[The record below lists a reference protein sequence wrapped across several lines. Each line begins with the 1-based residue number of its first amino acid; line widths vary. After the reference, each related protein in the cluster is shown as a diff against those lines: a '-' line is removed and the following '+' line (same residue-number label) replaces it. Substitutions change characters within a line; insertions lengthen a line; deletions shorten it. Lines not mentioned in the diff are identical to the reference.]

1 SNSGGCAGQ
10 EVQEQRPLVRPPEES
25 SGDGTVKQ
33 EVQDVEVDPFPDAH
47 SGPSRTTSVDYVP
60 QGTMEKPPNEIL
72 QVIFALVPLV
82 DLPQNLCLVCKLQP
96 PAQADPIQFISWKKL
111 YYQYLKGIDHALLIL
126 QFILKRYV
134 ASRCHNHKP
143 SLLQDRKHNLCEREK
158 VFPTPAMIHS
168 LFFQPAYVRAVMAAI
183 VLLGG
188 GVCDVQE
195 LVGCL
200 QMPENTMLWTN
211 TLEMLYCMATLLY
224 AMRENEVQ
232 ISNRLH
238 YSVFNCLHHLENSL
252 LNDPARGKPLPPGRT
267 EMFVIFHTGTGK
279 TSTLIQ
285 YTRKWSKLNFLYL
298 VFNRARARQLSKD
311 FCSNVTC
318 NTIHAFALEEI
329 NKNNQHSSKYK
340 LMFDFGLLTPPE
352 VGFVLSDPD
361 NEFIIK
367 GVIGTLKAF
376 FASADESITVK
387 HVPIRYRT
395 YPGGNVEV
403 SEEQIIVEEAKEIW
417 SKMETLDPT
426 LNMAHRVTHDGY
438 LKFWQLQ
445 KPSLSEYDAILVD
458 GVEDFTPAM
467 MDIILRQ
474 KCAVILAGDPH
485 QQIYTFRG
493 ADNTGFNV
501 PHSHIFYLTRSFRFG
516 SEIAY
521 IGTTLLDVSKKV
533 RNKTLVGNN
542 QESDG
547 VKGKV
552 ACLSRTNKSIFD
564 SAVKIIERKSSAK
577 IHFLG
582 LLLEKKLSCLIF
594 LVELEINNSVL
605 KAWKGKRFTSI
616 KEYAKEEEDKVL
628 ERYIAI
634 VEEYQDIP
642 QLVKRIKNALS
653 QLGNDL
659 LVSLCILDYILGT
672 VHMAKGLEFDTI
684 QIEDDF
690 VRDPTE
696 PISED
701 EWNLLYVAVTRAKKH
716 LIMPRFLAD
725 ILNDAEVNSS
735 PSQCRRSLTLFKNK
749 GHLVAS

>member
-1 SNSGGCAGQ
+1 MAFLQIRLCLLGVICGAPAIVSGGCLHIAVGRSQMSSFEQPHQTASDCEDPPQRLEGTAALKEPLSQSPDSQNRCGGFPTTPQKKDTQKDEEGTLPPPNKRLCFSQEPSNSGGCAGQ

-72 QVIFALVPLV
+72 QVIFALVPLEH
-82 DLPQNLCLVCKLQP
+82 PQCMLGLIRCASAVRTCHCRNPTAVLEGLHSHTLFPKAELCIAKTFP
-96 PAQADPIQFISWKKL
+96 
-111 YYQYLKGIDHALLIL
+111 YLDG
-126 QFILKRYV
+126 R
-134 ASRCHNHKP
+134 RG
-143 SLLQDRKHNLCEREK
+143 
-158 VFPTPAMIHS
+158 
-168 LFFQPAYVRAVMAAI
+168 QPAYVRAVMAAI

-232 ISNRLH
+232 ISNSRPVLQPTREQRKILDH
-238 YSVFNCLHHLENSL
+238 AL
-252 LNDPARGKPLPPGRT
+252 APGQRVKIVA
-267 EMFVIFHTGTGK
+267 FAGTGK

-311 FCSNVTC
+311 FCSNV
-318 NTIHAFALEEI
+318 
-329 NKNNQHSSKYK
+329 
-340 LMFDFGLLTPPE
+340 
-352 VGFVLSDPD
+352 GFVLSDPD

-387 HVPIRYRT
+387 H
-395 YPGGNVEV
+395 
-403 SEEQIIVEEAKEIW
+403 IIVEEAKEIW

-426 LNMAHRVTHDGY
+426 LNMAHRVTHD
-438 LKFWQLQ
+438 
-445 KPSLSEYDAILVD
+445 
-458 GVEDFTPAM
+458 AM

-542 QESDG
+542 QESDVSG

-582 LLLEKKLSCLIF
+582 GSKSIDLEMIQDLWRLLHPEREFCQLGLF
-594 LVELEINNSVL
+594 VDVQA
-605 KAWKGKRFTSI
+605 AWKGKRFTSI

-642 QLVKRIKNALS
+642 QLITS
-653 QLGNDL
+653 
-659 LVSLCILDYILGT
+659 
-672 VHMAKGLEFDTI
+672 
-684 QIEDDF
+684 
-690 VRDPTE
+690 
-696 PISED
+696 
-701 EWNLLYVAVTRAKKH
+701 
-716 LIMPRFLAD
+716 
-725 ILNDAEVNSS
+725 
-735 PSQCRRSLTLFKNK
+735 
-749 GHLVAS
+749 